1 MIALLWV
8 AAILAA
14 DPAAW
19 SDVVLTLGCF
29 AFAALMIW
37 IVGRD

>member
-1 MIALLWV
+1 MIA
-8 AAILAA
+8 AAT
-14 DPAAW
+14 AW
-19 SDVVLTLGCF
+19 ADVVLTLGCF